1 MRTWARK
8 RGSPGRLAPIMA
20 RKDST
25 TPAPAKKRRWYRQ
38 LWDVFQMTRKTDPAV
53 TWWILLV
60 FVGTVAVGVTI
71 GLLVNPGMLWYFI
84 VLAVPFGLLF
94 AMIILSRRAEKAA
107 YSRIEGQPGAVSAAL
122 GTIRRGWS
130 IDEEPVAVDPRTQAM
145 VFRAV
150 GKPGV
155 VLIGDGGSRGV
166 QQRLLEGER
175 KRVLRLIPEAPVHLI
190 QCGRE
195 EGQVPLPQI
204 VKALRKEKGNLTKL
218 EVAEVSKRLTALAKL
233 RMPMPKGIDP
243 TRARPDR
250 KAMRGR

>member
-1 MRTWARK
+1 
-8 RGSPGRLAPIMA
+8 MA

-38 LWDVFQMTRKTDPAV
+38 LWDVFQMTRQTDPAV
-53 TWWILLV
+53 VWWILLA
-60 FVGTVAVGVTI
+60 FIAPVALGVTV
-71 GLLVNPGMLWYFI
+71 GLIANPGMLWYFI
-84 VLAVPFGLLF
+84 VLAVPFGLLL
-94 AMIILSRRAEKAA
+94 AMIILSRRAERAA